1 MIPSSIK
8 SKINTSFGKDA
19 LWTLLGQII
28 IMLCL
33 LIINKIISNEF
44 SVSDFGRYN
53 IIKRSSAVLTF
64 VLLGG
69 IGIALPRYLA
79 IALSKKEIK
88 EIKVTIFSSII
99 YIALVCI
106 ITLIVYVICKPYICI
121 IVTGSNSWYDYL
133 IIFLYSMISCISSYI
148 VAYYRGLDRFKEFNL
163 IQIILQIFILIPLFF
178 KIPNIIDIFVWW
190 SFIQLILLIIFS
202 IKEFISYKKIFNII
216 IPLKLYVERTKELSY
231 YSFPR
236 LIGDFLLFVMSAFPL
251 IYIGERMSMTEVSYF
266 SVSITLFT
274 LSTPIFSFLGVI
286 LLPHVS
292 RLMANDKAED
302 ARLLVSKLQK
312 YYISLAI
319 IINIIMFIF
328 MKWMILIFF
337 SADYF
342 PAITPSRIIS
352 LSLVPAAIYYL
363 YRNPIDAISVRPYN
377 TYILSICLAI
387 LVAGFLS
394 AKSLNQFA
402 YIYLGVYT
410 FQGCASWLT
419 WKLITNSKTCSTRR
433 QI

>member
-8 SKINTSFGKDA
+8 SKINTPFGKDA

-44 SVSDFGRYN
+44 SVSDYGRYN

-69 IGIALPRYLA
+69 MGIALPRYLA
-79 IALSKKEIK
+79 IALIKKKIK
-88 EIKVTIFSSII
+88 EIKVTLFSSII
-99 YIALVCI
+99 YIVLVCI
-106 ITLIVYVICKPYICI
+106 VTLIVYAICKPYICI

-133 IIFLYSMISCISSYI
+133 IIFFYSIISCISSYL

-163 IQIILQIFILIPLFF
+163 IQIILQISVLIPLFF

-190 SFIQLILLIIFS
+190 SLIQLILLIIFS
-202 IKEFISYKKIFNII
+202 IKEIISYKKIFNII
-216 IPLKLYVERTKELSY
+216 IPLKFYAERTKELSY
-231 YSFPR
+231 YSLPR
-236 LIGDFLLFVMSAFPL
+236 LIGDFILFAMSAFPL
-251 IYIGERMSMTEVSYF
+251 IYIGERLSMTEVSYF

-274 LSTPIFSFLGVI
+274 LSTPIFSFFGVI
-286 LLPHVS
+286 LLPYVS
-292 RLMANDKAED
+292 RLIADNKAEE
-302 ARLLVSKLQK
+302 AKQLVSKLQK

-319 IINIIMFIF
+319 LINIVMFIF

-337 SADYF
+337 SPDYF

-352 LSLVPAAIYYL
+352 LSLVPAALYYL
-363 YRNPIDAISVRPYN
+363 YRNPLDAISVKPYN
-377 TYILSICLAI
+377 TYILSICFVL
-387 LVAGFLS
+387 LVIGFLY
-394 AKSLNQFA
+394 AKSLDQFA

-410 FQGCASWLT
+410 FQGCVSWLV
-419 WKLITNSKTCSTRR
+419 WKSMINSKTHSQ
-433 QI
+433 QIE